1 MTISQAQQIPLATL
15 LARLGYAP
23 VRTHKNG
30 VELAFKSPFRQETT
44 ASFFV
49 NVRKNV
55 WNDFGDSGGT
65 LLDFVVRHQNT
76 DIRGALSYLE
86 NVFGNSFSDLH
97 APIETP
103 SVSEAQKSEN
113 LILTQIKPFG
123 TSPSLTKYIIEER
136 KINSTVANHYLKEA
150 HFKNTE
156 SGKHYFA
163 AAFGNDSGGF
173 EIRNAFFKSSIN
185 GKDTTFLKGTHNQSM
200 AIFEGFIDFLS
211 FLTLKKLRQPETDVL
226 ILNSIIFKDK
236 AVSFINN
243 HDYNALEMW
252 LNNDK
257 AGKETLHFFIE
268 NTHCAILPQNHLYLG
283 FNDINEFLVFNTVK
297 KTI

>member
-1 MTISQAQQIPLATL
+1 MNINQAQQIPLATL
-15 LARLGYAP
+15 LARLGYTP
-23 VRTHKNG
+23 VKIYKG
-30 VELAFKSPFRQETT
+30 GIELAFRSPFRQETT

-49 NVRKNV
+49 NVHKNV

-65 LLDFVVRHQNT
+65 VLDFVMRYRST
-76 DIRGALSYLE
+76 DVRGALNYLE
-86 NVFGNSFSDLH
+86 TFFDNSFT
-97 APIETP
+97 AIEAQIRDP
-103 SVSEAQKSEN
+103 SVKDALKSET
-113 LILTQIKPFG
+113 LVLEQIKPFG
-123 TSPSLTKYIIEER
+123 TSPSLTDYIVQQR
-136 KINSTVANHYLKEA
+136 KINSVVANQYLKEIY
-150 HFKNTE
+150 FKNME

-185 GKDTTFLKGTHNQSM
+185 GKDITFLKGKNSESI

-211 FLTLKKLRQPETDVL
+211 FLTLRKLRQLETDVL
-226 ILNSIIFKDK
+226 VLNSIAFKEKTVNLIK
-236 AVSFINN
+236 AHNYTST
-243 HDYNALEMW
+243 EMW

-268 NTHCAILPQNHLYLG
+268 NTECAVVPQNHFYLD

-297 KTI
+297 

>member
-1 MTISQAQQIPLATL
+1 MNINQAQQIPLATL
-15 LARLGYAP
+15 LARLGHTP
-23 VRTHKNG
+23 VKAYKGG
-30 VELAFKSPFRQETT
+30 VELAFRSPFRQETT

-49 NVRKNV
+49 NVNKNV

-65 LLDFVVRHQNT
+65 LLDFVMRYKGT
-76 DIRGALSYLE
+76 DVHGALSYLE
-86 NVFGNSFSDLH
+86 NIFGNSFSAFD
-97 APIETP
+97 APIKTP

-113 LILTQIKPFG
+113 LILMQIKSFG

-136 KINSTVANHYLKEA
+136 KINSTVANRYLKEA

-163 AAFGNDSGGF
+163 AAFANDSGGF

-185 GKDTTFLKGTHNQSM
+185 GKDTTFLKGENSESI
-200 AIFEGFIDFLS
+200 AVFEGFIDFLS

-226 ILNSIIFKDK
+226 ILNSIAFKNK

-243 HDYNALEMW
+243 QNYDSIDMW

-268 NTHCAILPQNHLYLG
+268 NTNCAVVPQNHFYRD
-283 FNDINEFLVFNTVK
+283 FNDVNEFLVFNTVL
-297 KTI
+297 IPF